1 MYPQAFPEDSS
12 LLSCKGGS
20 SGSLVRRTRLQPQPK
35 EGSVKWNK
43 DYGFERWVERNPGRL
58 PTRGDLAR

>member
-12 LLSCKGGS
+12 LLSC
-20 SGSLVRRTRLQPQPK
+20 LVRRTRLQPQPK